1 MKAIWY
7 EKQGDALSVLTYGEI
22 EKPKPAPNE
31 VLVKVHFS
39 GLNPSDTKRRIGF
52 RGQKHAFRRII
63 PHSDGSGVIEAVG
76 NNVDTKRLGEKVW
89 LYSAQWLRPFGTAA
103 NFVSVP
109 SNLAIKLADTTSLE
123 IGATIGIP
131 ALTAYAGLF
140 KYGEIKDKIV
150 LITGGAGSVGNC
162 AIQMAKYA
170 GAKVIST
177 VSGDEKKIAALNA
190 GADYVFRYDSEKLV
204 EDILN
209 VTEGR
214 KLDLIFDVA
223 FGVNLEIHLDLIKD
237 HGIISTYASD
247 NKAVAEVPFQKFLL
261 MNLTVYS
268 VFMYLLTDEMMQN
281 ALKFIRE
288 WQEELGIK
296 PFLAKIYNLKETAD
310 AHLALES
317 GKTIGNI
324 IIDCRND

>member
-7 EKQGDALSVLTYGEI
+7 EKQGEALDVLTYGEI
-22 EKPKPAPNE
+22 EKPKPASNE

-39 GLNPSDTKRRIGF
+39 GLNPSDTKRRVGF
-52 RGQKHAFRRII
+52 RGQKHAFHRII
-63 PHSDGSGVIEAVG
+63 PHSDGSGIIEAVG
-76 NNVDTKRLGEKVW
+76 DNVDTKRIGEKVW
-89 LYSAQWLRPFGTAA
+89 LYSAQWQRPYGTAA

-109 SNLAIKLADTTSLE
+109 SNLAIKLADTTSFE
-123 IGATIGIP
+123 VGATIGIP

-140 KYGEIKDKIV
+140 KYSDIKNKIV

-170 GAKVIST
+170 GAEVIST
-177 VSGDEKKIAALNA
+177 VSGDEKKEAALNA
-190 GADYVFRYDSEKLV
+190 GADYVFRYDTENLV
-204 EDILN
+204 EEIL
-209 VTEGR
+209 TATKGK
-214 KLDLIFDVA
+214 KLDQIFDVA
-223 FGVNLEIHLDLIKD
+223 FGINLETHLDLIKD

-268 VFMYLLTDEMMQN
+268 VFMYLLTDEMMQK
-281 ALKFIRE
+281 ALEFISQ
-288 WQEELGIK
+288 WQVNSEIK
-296 PFLAKIYNLKETAD
+296 PYIAKVYNLEKTAE

-317 GKTIGNI
+317 GATIGNI
-324 IIDCRND
+324 IIDCRNE

>member
-7 EKQGDALSVLTYGEI
+7 KKQGDALDVLTYGEV
-22 EKPKPAPNE
+22 EKPTPEPND

-39 GLNPSDTKRRIGF
+39 GLNPSDTKRRVGF
-52 RGQKHAFRRII
+52 RGQKHAFQTII

-76 NNVDTKRLGEKVW
+76 NNVDSKRIGEKVW
-89 LYSAQWLRPFGTAA
+89 VYSAQWLRPYGTAA
-103 NFVSVP
+103 NFVCVP
-109 SNLAIKLADTTSLE
+109 SNLAIALADTTSLE

-140 KYGEIKDKIV
+140 KYGEIKNKIV

-170 GAKVIST
+170 GAEVIST
-177 VSGDEKKIAALNA
+177 VSGDKKMKAALNA
-190 GADYVFRYDSEKLV
+190 GADHVFRYDSESLV
-204 EDILN
+204 EDILSI
-209 VTEGR
+209 TDG
-214 KLDLIFDVA
+214 KKIDLIFDVA
-223 FGVNLEIHLDLIKD
+223 FGINLEANLNLIKE

-247 NKAVAEVPFQKFLL
+247 KKAIAEVPFQKFLL

-268 VFMYLLTDEMMQN
+268 VFMYLLTDDMMQN
-281 ALKFIRE
+281 ALEFIRK
-288 WQEELGIK
+288 WQLNAGIK
-296 PFLAKIYNLKETAD
+296 PFVAKIYNLEKTAD

-317 GKTIGNI
+317 GEIIGNI